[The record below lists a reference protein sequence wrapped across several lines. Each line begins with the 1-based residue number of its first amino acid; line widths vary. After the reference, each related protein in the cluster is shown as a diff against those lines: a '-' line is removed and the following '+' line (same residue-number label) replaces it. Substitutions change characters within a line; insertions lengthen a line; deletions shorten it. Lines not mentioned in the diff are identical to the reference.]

1 MLPTSLHARFSL
13 SLPFLSVL
21 FSVTDTF
28 YFATC
33 WLGCALFCFCCA
45 FVFVIIIHPYT
56 WAMATPVM
64 SDDGSPEPG
73 QPAPT
78 GTFTYRLP
86 LCEISLQGTSR
97 FQTRAATSDRN
108 GDALLKHDRT
118 FWHWNLKPHYPR
130 GPNPWKQE
138 SQRKEDKLKHHQTTF
153 FSKYLNTIFPGG
165 IQAGLCQRLYLELHS
180 IQLQFGCIGPWF
192 APVTPRF

>member
-1 MLPTSLHARFSL
+1 MLIGLC
-13 SLPFLSVL
+13 PFLFL
-21 FSVTDTF
+21 L
-28 YFATC
+28 C
-33 WLGCALFCFCCA
+33 FCFR
-45 FVFVIIIHPYT
+45 HTYTLTPYT

-64 SDDGSPEPG
+64 SDDGSPEPE

-86 LCEISLQGTSR
+86 LCEISIQGTSR

-130 GPNPWKQE
+130 GPSPWKQE
-138 SQRKEDKLKHHQTTF
+138 SQRKKDKLKHHQTTF
-153 FSKYLNTIFPGG
+153 FSKYLG
-165 IQAGLCQRLYLELHS
+165 INNHFSWRHS
-180 IQLQFGCIGPWF
+180 GRSMPTPIPRAAQHP
-192 APVTPRF
+192 APVRVRSSHASLSLWHWQVPEALVRLQPQVFT